1 MKPVCRALWIALLI
15 AAAVTP
21 ARALDLTGTFTQ
33 GGLITGK
40 AAPGSTVTLDGTP
53 VTVAPDGRFIIG
65 FGRDAKAKA
74 ILRTAPP
81 TGKPTTREI
90 SVKPR
95 TYKAQRIDGLPDRK
109 VTPRAAED
117 LARIKSDIRQ
127 IAAVRTRTTLET
139 FFDAGFI
146 WPVEGRI
153 SGVFGSQR
161 ILNGKPR
168 RPHNGVDIAAP
179 TGTPVKAMGDGI
191 VALVHQDMFFTGK
204 TVMIDHGLG
213 LNSVYIHMNAITVRD
228 GEFVTKGTQIGTVG
242 QTGRA
247 TGPHLHWGV
256 SWFKTHL
263 DPALLVGPQ
272 KAR

>member
-1 MKPVCRALWIALLI
+1 MALVIV
-15 AAAVTP
+15 AAATP

-40 AAPGSTVTLDGTP
+40 VTPGTKLTLDGAP
-53 VTVAPDGRFIIG
+53 VALARDGRFIIG
-65 FGRDAKAKA
+65 FGRDAGAKSV
-74 ILRTAPP
+74 LRAVPP
-81 TGKPTTREI
+81 AGKPQVHEI

-95 TYKAQRIDGLPDRK
+95 TYKVQRIDGLPDRK
-109 VTPRAAED
+109 VTPRAPED

-127 IAAVRTRTTLET
+127 IAAVRGRTTLET
-139 FFDAGFI
+139 FFDRGFV

-179 TGTPVKAMGDGI
+179 TGTPVKAMGDGV

-213 LNSVYIHMNAITVRD
+213 LTSVYIHMNAITVRD

-263 DPALLVGPQ
+263 DPALLVGPH

>member
-1 MKPVCRALWIALLI
+1 M
-15 AAAVTP
+15 
-21 ARALDLTGTFTQ
+21 
-33 GGLITGK
+33 
-40 AAPGSTVTLDGTP
+40 
-53 VTVAPDGRFIIG
+53 
-65 FGRDAKAKA
+65 
-74 ILRTAPP
+74 
-81 TGKPTTREI
+81 
-90 SVKPR
+90 
-95 TYKAQRIDGLPDRK
+95 
-109 VTPRAAED
+109 
-117 LARIKSDIRQ
+117 
-127 IAAVRTRTTLET
+127 RTRTTLET